1 MSEVKFV
8 AAPDKGSTAKVKKV
22 AKMIDALRKADGPIA
37 LGQGAE
43 DKGTLCGIAGE
54 KYPQDVQAA
63 FIALELA
70 GIVTRHEF
78 TVEGSTRSRVAY
90 AWNKE
95 AGTDRP
101 SRAASSGSKKSS
113 SSRTRSSS
121 KGRQTAAA

>member
-8 AAPDKGSTAKVKKV
+8 AAPSKGGTAKEKKV
-22 AKMIDALRKADGPIA
+22 AKMMDVLRKEDGPVA
-37 LGQGAE
+37 LGQGKD

-54 KYPQDVQAA
+54 AYPQDVQAA
-63 FIALELA
+63 FIALEMA

-90 AWNKE
+90 SWNKE

-113 SSRTRSSS
+113 SRSRSSS